1 MNKNILIDSL
11 IVIDDSGMPKPP
23 TTRQLIDRDV
33 RELYSR
39 DKTKDKKQY
48 IAECI
53 IIYYLG
59 DPKSPARQSGLSDPE
74 ALNMA
79 IDQAGLNKDYI
90 PDALVLRLIKRYYE
104 ENITEA
110 GKKLIELY
118 KAAGGI
124 LPGEV
129 NYPTSWI
136 KKQIDGNYQKSFTY
150 AHAKTVYTDYA
161 NKKTLADKLSEVNT
175 EIGNKAN
182 KTEIP
187 TELPANGGNSATVN
201 GHTVNADVPE
211 NAVFTDTV
219 YDDTEVKEEIAEI
232 NSDLG
237 GLSFSVSG
245 TTLSIT
251 DGTNTWTLSQ

>member
-1 MNKNILIDSL
+1 MSMNKNILIDSL

-33 RELYSR
+33 RELYNR

-53 IIYYLG
+53 VIYYLG

-110 GKKLIELY
+110 GKVVENLLKAIHNINLSINVINSLLNEKLHGTITLEEVPTVMQMVDTVKKMAGDIPSTVKKLEEAKQNLMYEKETELSR
-118 KAAGGI
+118 GGGAV
-124 LPGEV
+124 LSSMDAE
-129 NYPTSWI
+129 
-136 KKQIDGNYQKSFTY
+136 D
-150 AHAKTVYTDYA
+150 YTD
-161 NKKTLADKLSEVNT
+161 
-175 EIGNKAN
+175 
-182 KTEIP
+182 
-187 TELPANGGNSATVN
+187 
-201 GHTVNADVPE
+201 
-211 NAVFTDTV
+211 
-219 YDDTEVKEEIAEI
+219 
-232 NSDLG
+232 
-237 GLSFSVSG
+237 
-245 TTLSIT
+245 
-251 DGTNTWTLSQ
+251 